1 MIDLHCHIL
10 PGIDDGPKTLE
21 ESLEMARIF
30 ERAGYSHV
38 VATPHAV
45 PGTTWMPAPE
55 EIRDR
60 LTELNQ
66 AIAKEGIQLKVL
78 PGMEIALDSHISDLL
93 DQGQVQ
99 PLAGTSYVLIEPPF
113 QRLPLGWEHAIFD
126 VLSKGFAVL
135 LAHPER
141 CAQLTSKSHLC
152 DQLIESGVY
161 FQVNWDSF
169 LGHHGRTTQKMAL
182 YLATKGLIHCLA
194 TDSHDAKSRN
204 ARQVR
209 RAAESIAELIGPGNL
224 QLISRENP
232 IRVLRNE
239 ALKSMERPASEEIAT
254 KKSKWKFWQKS
265 GNKSATDPHRPTQT
279 FY

>member
-1 MIDLHCHIL
+1 MNLIDLHCHIL
-10 PGIDDGPKTLE
+10 PGIDDGPKTLK

-30 ERAGYSHV
+30 EQAGYSHV

-45 PGTTWMPAPE
+45 PGTTWMPKPG
-55 EIRDR
+55 EIRD
-60 LTELNQ
+60 LLAEIKH
-66 AIAKEGIQLKVL
+66 AIAKEGTRLNVL
-78 PGMEIALDSHISDLL
+78 PGMEIALDPQIPALIANSR
-93 DQGQVQ
+93 VQ
-99 PLAGTSYVLIEPPF
+99 TLAGTSYVLIEPPF
-113 QRLPLGWEHAIFD
+113 QRLPLGWEHVIFD

-141 CAQLTSKSHLC
+141 CAQLTAKPHLC

-182 YLATKGLIHCLA
+182 YLATKGFIHCLA

-204 ARQVR
+204 AIQVQ
-209 RAAESIAELIGPGNL
+209 RAAETIEELIGPRNL

-232 IRVLRNE
+232 TRVLRDE
-239 ALKSMERPASEEIAT
+239 ALKSMERVEGAAIVPKKRKWWFRQQRGSGIPA
-254 KKSKWKFWQKS
+254 Q
-265 GNKSATDPHRPTQT
+265 G
-279 FY
+279 